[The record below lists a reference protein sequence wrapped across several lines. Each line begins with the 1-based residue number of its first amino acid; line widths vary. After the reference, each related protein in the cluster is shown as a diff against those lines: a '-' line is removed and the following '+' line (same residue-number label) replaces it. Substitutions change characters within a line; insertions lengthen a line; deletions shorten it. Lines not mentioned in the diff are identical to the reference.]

1 MRDDREKR
9 ERRSGG
15 HAVGKMIMIKN
26 ENDDYVD
33 DGDKS
38 DDVDDDE
45 NDDVDDE
52 DNDEDGDNED
62 IMMMMTKTMT
72 KR

>member
-15 HAVGKMIMIKN
+15 HAVGKMIMIMN

-33 DGDKS
+33 DENY
-38 DDVDDDE
+38 DVG
-45 NDDVDDE
+45 DE

-62 IMMMMTKTMT
+62 IMLMMMKTLT

>member
-15 HAVGKMIMIKN
+15 HAVGKMIMIMIKN

-33 DGDKS
+33 DGE
-38 DDVDDDE
+38 E
-45 NDDVDDE
+45 NDDVGDKDNGE
-52 DNDEDGDNED
+52 DVDNED
-62 IMMMMTKTMT
+62 IMLMMMKTMT

>member
-33 DGDKS
+33 D
-38 DDVDDDE
+38 DDE

-62 IMMMMTKTMT
+62 IMLMMTKTMT

>member
-33 DGDKS
+33 DGE
-38 DDVDDDE
+38 E
-45 NDDVDDE
+45 NDDVGDKDNGE
-52 DNDEDGDNED
+52 DVDNED
-62 IMMMMTKTMT
+62 IMLMMMKTMT

>member
-15 HAVGKMIMIKN
+15 HAVGKMVMIKN

-33 DGDKS
+33 DGEENY
-38 DDVDDDE
+38 DVG
-45 NDDVDDE
+45 DE

-62 IMMMMTKTMT
+62 IMLMMMKTMT